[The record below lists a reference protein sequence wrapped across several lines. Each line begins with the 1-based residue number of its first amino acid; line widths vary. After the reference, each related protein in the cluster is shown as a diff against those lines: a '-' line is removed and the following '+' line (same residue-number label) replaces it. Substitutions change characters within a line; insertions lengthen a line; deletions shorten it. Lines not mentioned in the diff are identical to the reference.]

1 MYRVLLVDDE
11 SIIVE
16 GLRRVV
22 RWADYNCRVVGTACD
37 GEEGARLIR
46 ELDRPGWAVHGGGTA
61 K

>member
-22 RWADYNCRVVGTACD
+22 RWADYNCEVVATARD
-37 GEEGARLIR
+37 GEEGARLMR
-46 ELDRPGWAVHGGGTA
+46 GSRMGGGTE
-61 K
+61 